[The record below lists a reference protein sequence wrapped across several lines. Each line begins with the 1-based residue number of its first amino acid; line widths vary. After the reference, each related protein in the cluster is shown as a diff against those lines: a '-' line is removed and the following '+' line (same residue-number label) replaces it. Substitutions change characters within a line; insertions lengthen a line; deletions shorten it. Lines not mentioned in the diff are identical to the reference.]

1 MKTKDP
7 IPKTYIDALL
17 KERGM
22 HANEL
27 AEMIDVSTSYM
38 SKLRNNLAPVTPQLA
53 HKIGNALGVDPNKV
67 VDLPFAKRFTASCD
81 EALLGSA
88 LGWICEAAEKHKVKL
103 SHQDLSH
110 WASYVYKGALEESL
124 NFQQTKYL
132 AYAVVDIIR
141 QVKG

>member
-1 MKTKDP
+1 MKSKDP

-17 KERGM
+17 KERGL

-27 AEMIDVSTSYM
+27 AGMIEVSTSYM
-38 SKLRNNLAPVTPQLA
+38 SKLRNHLAPVTPQLA

-67 VDLPFAKRFTASCD
+67 VDLPFTKRFTTTCD

-103 SHQDLSH
+103 THQELSH
-110 WASYVYKGALEESL
+110 WASYVYKGALEEAL

-132 AYAVVDIIR
+132 AHTVVDIIR
-141 QVKG
+141 QVKR

>member
-1 MKTKDP
+1 MKQKDT

-27 AEMIDVSTSYM
+27 AETIGVSTSYM
-38 SKLRNNLAPVTPQLA
+38 SKLRNQIAPVSPQLA
-53 HKIGNALGVDPNKV
+53 DKIGKVLGVDPHKV
-67 VDLPFAKRFTASCD
+67 VDLPFTKRFSTTCD

-88 LGWICEAAEKHKVKL
+88 LSWICEAADKHKIKL
-103 SHQDLSH
+103 THQELSH
-110 WASYVYKGALEESL
+110 WASYVYKGALEETL
-124 NFQQTKYL
+124 NFQQTKFL

-141 QVKG
+141 QVRG